1 MLTLAHEI
9 EFKSRVN
16 RIGWMLTIMIGVMNV
31 LAIANAIINEIL
43 WNIGSEKLMVSLGAI
58 VDTVCYLGYFF
69 IPVTLYYVMSR
80 NKSVESI
87 KFMPKFSKYLPMMI
101 LAGIGISFGA
111 GIVNDWFSQAIGY
124 VLPYDDYTQYM
135 SDPELIALF
144 MTLSLAPAFAE
155 ELLFRGVIYTNLRP
169 YGKVFAVIVSS
180 VAFGLMHQNVEQ
192 LFYTTVAGVCLAM
205 IYEATGSIW
214 GSVFM
219 HMFNNLFAVFQ
230 TAVIYRY
237 DEATAVVI
245 LYLSQALVIFLG
257 AVSLIILICV
267 KRKQE
272 NDHEKETTLPPQG
285 TFGDRRSTEL
295 EQYDLPMPLR
305 RAVKISL
312 KTPGVICFLV
322 LAIGSAL
329 MLVVMY
335 SGGGGTLV

>member
-16 RIGWMLTIMIGVMNV
+16 RIGWMLSIMIGVMNV
-31 LAIANAIINEIL
+31 LAIINEMFIGVL
-43 WNIGSEKLMVSLGAI
+43 WSIGSEKLTVSLGAI

-69 IPVTLYYVMSR
+69 IPVTLFYVMSR
-80 NKSVESI
+80 NKPVEPI
-87 KFMPKFSKYLPMMI
+87 KFMPKFSKYLPLMI

-111 GIVNDWFSQAIGY
+111 GVVNDWFSQAIGY
-124 VLPYDDYTQYM
+124 VLPYDDTSRYM
-135 SDPELIALF
+135 NDPEVVALF

-169 YGKVFAVIVSS
+169 YGKVFAVLVSS
-180 VAFGLMHQNVEQ
+180 VAFGLMHQNVDQ
-192 LFYTTVAGVCLAM
+192 LFYTTVAGICLAL

-230 TAVIYRY
+230 TAVMYRY
-237 DEATAVVI
+237 DEASALVI

-257 AVSLIILICV
+257 VVSLIILICV

-272 NDHEKETTLPPQG
+272 NDREKDVAVPPQG
-285 TFGDRRSTEL
+285 TFGDHRAAEP
-295 EQYDLPMPLR
+295 EPYDLPMPMR
-305 RAVKISL
+305 RAVKLSL
-312 KTPGVICFLV
+312 KAPGVICFLV

-335 SGGGGTLV
+335 SGGGGMPV